1 MVAKLIFGIVLPVFG
16 LGYSEFFL
24 SDTCSLD
31 SLDGQG
37 VYECSKKKS
46 KDADMALNEA
56 YRELNEKVSAD
67 YKVDP
72 ILGHKLE
79 SHIKKSQRAWLLLRD
94 ENCAIESFVTP
105 SGTQAFETT
114 VNNCIARESYLRA
127 NYLRGLKF

>member
-16 LGYSEFFL
+16 LGYSEFSL

-37 VYECSKKKS
+37 VYECFKKKS

-56 YRELNEKVSAD
+56 YGELNEKVSAD

-79 SHIKKSQRAWLLLRD
+79 SHIKSHSERGCCL
-94 ENCAIESFVTP
+94 
-105 SGTQAFETT
+105 GTR
-114 VNNCIARESYLRA
+114 IAR
-127 NYLRGLKF
+127 LKAL